1 MRLWLRDSER
11 RPDPTPVT
19 TDDRK
24 AILVGLVLWVVAL
37 VLLLVFLGP
46 LVGSGSSWVLWTCVV
61 GLVLGLIGLYYTNRR
76 HG

>member
-11 RPDPTPVT
+11 RPDPTPAT

-24 AILVGLVLWVVAL
+24 AILVGLVLWVVGL
-37 VLLLVFLGP
+37 VSLLVFLGP
-46 LVGSGSSWVLWTCVV
+46 LLSSGNPWVLWTCAV